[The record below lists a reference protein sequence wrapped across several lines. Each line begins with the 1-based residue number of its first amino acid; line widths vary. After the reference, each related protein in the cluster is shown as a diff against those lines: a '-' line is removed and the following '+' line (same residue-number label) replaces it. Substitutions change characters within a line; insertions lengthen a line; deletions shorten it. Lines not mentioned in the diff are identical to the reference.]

1 MPRKRGGAPETPGI
15 PPQPDATPPKSKGT
29 RRARDKGRRPNATL
43 RPKGRA
49 PMTAAKR
56 LKEIGEA
63 VALGWVDIAL
73 VNHLHDRWEGL
84 SHRRV
89 RAWVKRWWDGIKA
102 APAPTPEEYRHGI
115 KVQLQE
121 VHRLAVTP
129 DGEGKRHLQ
138 AATSAL
144 KALALVTGVAA
155 PIRHEVSGAGGK
167 PIELGVN
174 LREEAAKGLR
184 NLTPEQLEIYLAL
197 LDRMREPSP

>member
-1 MPRKRGGAPETPGI
+1 
-15 PPQPDATPPKSKGT
+15 
-29 RRARDKGRRPNATL
+29 
-43 RPKGRA
+43 
-49 PMTAAKR
+49 MTAAKR

-73 VNHLHDRWEGL
+73 VNHLHDRWGL

-89 RAWVKRWWDGIKA
+89 RAWVKRWWDGIRA
-102 APAPTPEEYRHGI
+102 QPAQTPEEYRHEI
-115 KVQLQE
+115 KTQLQE

-174 LREEAAKGLR
+174 LREEAAKGLEG
-184 NLTPEQLEIYLAL
+184 LSDDEIAQYRAL
-197 LDRMREPSP
+197 LQKMRGPTTG